1 MPKQSEARLFRERI
15 FSPLLRES
23 VLPICIL
30 LPATFS
36 RKVIRKS
43 LAHGKGASPFASAY
57 LSIFYRV
64 NDFAL
69 TFPAFAARF
78 LFIKIRALFRPC
90 FVSRLAKTHGY
101 WLRRLSRTNEN
112 VQDTSFTVL
121 AFAARVGIES
131 RTLSPHLRKRL
142 ANMHTIDCGV
152 FAQNHPKI
160 SRSREGCFSL
170 CFGISFTAL

>member
-30 LPATFS
+30 LPAAFS
-36 RKVIRKS
+36 RKIIRKS

-57 LSIFYRV
+57 LSIFYSV
-64 NDFAL
+64 NDVAL
-69 TFPAFAARF
+69 TVITLPRVFNLLNCLYR
-78 LFIKIRALFRPC
+78 FRPC

-112 VQDTSFTVL
+112 VQDPSFTVPT
-121 AFAARVGIES
+121 FAARVGIEF
-131 RTLSPHLRKRL
+131 RALSPHLRKRL
-142 ANMHTIDCGV
+142 ANMYTIACGV

-160 SRSREGCFSL
+160 SRSREGCISL
-170 CFGISFTAL
+170 CFGISFNIL